1 MPQLTVG
8 PAPWPEGHCRSFNVM
23 FLACVSPGLHL
34 VEWTRHIEGT
44 SYFVDAYAVNS
55 CGFRLQVTSQL
66 DLSKISVLHQ

>member
-1 MPQLTVG
+1 
-8 PAPWPEGHCRSFNVM
+8 M

-44 SYFVDAYAVNS
+44 SYFIDAYAANS

-66 DLSKISVLHQ
+66 DLSKISVLHR